1 MDFSFRGIWVPRSG
15 KMSRDEQFLE
25 FFFLGIRS
33 ASIQQVGAA
42 EGNWRAGENVSNQIT
57 FSSLVGEK
65 RDKTILYVKSEKGRH
80 LCFPQSK
87 Y

>member
-1 MDFSFRGIWVPRSG
+1 
-15 KMSRDEQFLE
+15 MSRDEQFLE

-57 FSSLVGEK
+57 FSSLVGKKEIK
-65 RDKTILYVKSEKGRH
+65 PYCT
-80 LCFPQSK
+80 
-87 Y
+87 